1 MPQPE
6 KAMNEVVPGIH
17 QLKLPVPLLGDQ
29 LTVNAYLIQGDK
41 GWLLVDSGWN
51 TNQAFSAL
59 GKQLREVGIG
69 FEDISQIVITHFHPD
84 HYGLA
89 GRVVELS
96 GAKVALHAVEKAFI
110 DSRYV
115 NMDSLLNE
123 TAALLRAH
131 GVPEAELPH
140 LQKASVGVR
149 QFVVPIS
156 PETTLH
162 GGELIHHGR
171 FDLEVVWTPGHS
183 PGHVCLYERAQ
194 KILLSGD
201 HILPNT
207 FPNVGL
213 HPQSGDDPLGN
224 YLRSLAAVDALD
236 VDLVLPAHEHVF
248 TGLRQRVREI
258 REHHTKR
265 KAAIIDALREGPKTA
280 YQVSV
285 QIPWIL
291 NGVTMSFEELP
302 PLDKRLA
309 VMSALAHLEPICA
322 QGKAERTQRN
332 GTIVYSAAELE

>member
-1 MPQPE
+1 
-6 KAMNEVVPGIH
+6 MNEVVPGIY

-29 LTVNAYLIQGDK
+29 LAVNAYLIEGDK

-59 GKQLREVGIG
+59 GRQLGEVGVG
-69 FEDISQIVITHFHPD
+69 FKDISQIVITHFHPD

-96 GAKVALHAVEKAFI
+96 GAKVALHQVEKAFI

-115 NMDSLLNE
+115 NMDSLLSE
-123 TAALLRAH
+123 TATLLRLH
-131 GVPEAELPH
+131 GVPEPELPN

-149 QFVVPIS
+149 QFVLPVS
-156 PETTLH
+156 PETTLY
-162 GGELIHHGR
+162 GGETIHHGR
-171 FDLEVVWTPGHS
+171 FHFEVVWTPGHS
-183 PGHVCLYERAQ
+183 PGHVCLYERA
-194 KILLSGD
+194 KKMLLSGD

-213 HPQSGDDPLGN
+213 HPQSGENPLGN

-248 TGLRQRVREI
+248 TGLRQRIKEI
-258 REHHTKR
+258 LQHHTER
-265 KAAIIDALREGPKTA
+265 KAAIVNALREGPKTA
-280 YQVSV
+280 YEVSM

-291 NGVTMSFEELP
+291 NGVTMSFEKLP
-302 PLDKRLA
+302 SLDKRLA
-309 VMSALAHLEPICA
+309 VMSALAHLEPLCA
-322 QGKAERTQRN
+322 EQKVERTQRN
-332 GTIVYSAAELE
+332 GTVVYGATARP

>member
-1 MPQPE
+1 
-6 KAMNEVVPGIH
+6 MNKVVPGIY

-29 LTVNAYLIQGDK
+29 LAVNAYLIEGDK

-59 GKQLREVGIG
+59 GRQLGEVGVG
-69 FEDISQIVITHFHPD
+69 FKDISQIVITHFHPD

-96 GAKVALHAVEKAFI
+96 GAKVALHRVETAFI

-123 TAALLRAH
+123 TATLLRAH
-131 GVPEAELPH
+131 GVPEPELPN

-149 QFVVPIS
+149 QFVLPVS

-171 FDLEVVWTPGHS
+171 FHFEVVWTPGHS
-183 PGHVCLYERAQ
+183 PGHVCLYERS
-194 KILLSGD
+194 KKMLLSGD

-213 HPQSGDDPLGN
+213 HPQSGENPLGN
-224 YLRSLAAVDALD
+224 YLRSLTLVDALD
-236 VDLVLPAHEHVF
+236 VEIVLPAHEHVF
-248 TGLRQRVREI
+248 AGLKQRI
-258 REHHTKR
+258 KQIQQHHTGR
-265 KAAIIDALREGPKTA
+265 KAAIVNALREGPRTA
-280 YQVSV
+280 YEVSM

-291 NGVTMSFEELP
+291 NGVTMSFEKLP
-302 PLDKRLA
+302 SLDKRLA
-309 VMSALAHLEPICA
+309 VMSALAHLEPLCA
-322 QGKAERTQRN
+322 ERKVERTQRN
-332 GTIVYSAAELE
+332 GTVFYGVTAGP